1 MSFSWTDTM
10 TSGLLVKDT
19 HYTELKTNISTVRSM
34 RGLSTYWVGSVS
46 GGTTSTYDYSASGG
60 TTSTYD
66 YFRVHTFSS
75 SGTFTVSTAG
85 YFDILLVGAGGS
97 GGSIASTTGG
107 GGGGGASGL
116 VYQYANVYMSAGD
129 YTVTVGSI
137 GSGIASSIV
146 GGSINYSAAAGGN
159 GQNGVNSNGGNG
171 GSNAWYSGGLGAK
184 WVSPFRGGGGGGAGA
199 AGNGGSGSNY
209 GDAPGGPG
217 VYSSITGTNEYYGY
231 GGSGGRGYDPPPN
244 EIYARNGTPGAPGYV
259 IIRYCIK
266 IGTTTFS
273 LVSFNSDG
281 YTLSVNHSNS
291 DNYCRAYIWAIG

>member
-1 MSFSWTDTM
+1 MGFTWTNSF
-10 TSGLLVKDT
+10 
-19 HYTELKTNISTVRSM
+19 
-34 RGLSTYWVGSVS
+34 VS
-46 GGTTSTYDYSASGG
+46 SEDGANASGG

-97 GGSIASTTGG
+97 GGSIGHPWWG

-137 GSGIASSIV
+137 GSGTASSIV

-159 GQNGVNSNGGNG
+159 GQNGVDWDGGNG
-171 GSNAWYSGGLGAK
+171 GSNAWYSGGLGGK
-184 WVSPFRGGGGGGAGA
+184 FNSVDGGSGGGGAGA
-199 AGNGGSGSNY
+199 AGNGGC
-209 GDAPGGPG
+209 GDVVYDTPGGPG
-217 VYSSITGTNEYYGY
+217 VYSSITGTNAYYAY
-231 GGSGGRGYDPPPN
+231 GGTGGRGYTPQ
-244 EIYARNGTPGAPGYV
+244 YWSAYNGSPGAPGYV

-291 DNYCRAYIWAIG
+291 NNICKAFIWAIG

>member
-1 MSFSWTDTM
+1 MGFTWTNSF
-10 TSGLLVKDT
+10 
-19 HYTELKTNISTVRSM
+19 
-34 RGLSTYWVGSVS
+34 VS
-46 GGTTSTYDYSASGG
+46 SEDGANASGG

-97 GGSIASTTGG
+97 GGSRASWDGG
-107 GGGGGASGL
+107 GGGGGAGGL
-116 VYQYANVYMSAGD
+116 VYHYANVYMSAGD

-137 GSGIASSIV
+137 GSGTASSIV

-159 GQNGVNSNGGNG
+159 GQNGVKFDGGNG
-171 GSNAWYSGGLGAK
+171 GSNAWYSGGSGAK
-184 WVSPFRGGGGGGAGA
+184 LYGGTYTGGGGGGAGA
-199 AGNGGSGSNY
+199 AGNGGSGSPY

-231 GGSGGRGYDPPPN
+231 GGTGGRGYTPQ
-244 EIYARNGTPGAPGYV
+244 YWSAYNGSPGAPGYV

-266 IGTTTFS
+266 KGNTITAAAMQEIRENADS
-273 LVSFNSDG
+273 LHN
-281 YTLSVNHSNS
+281 TN
-291 DNYCRAYIWAIG
+291 NYCSTYYSSVKSSYYTSF

>member
-1 MSFSWTDTM
+1 MGFTWTNSF
-10 TSGLLVKDT
+10 
-19 HYTELKTNISTVRSM
+19 
-34 RGLSTYWVGSVS
+34 VS
-46 GGTTSTYDYSASGG
+46 SEDGANASGG

-97 GGSIASTTGG
+97 GGSRAGTIGG

-137 GSGIASSIV
+137 GSGTASSIV

-159 GQNGVNSNGGNG
+159 GQNADGGDGGDG
-171 GSNAWYSGGLGAK
+171 GSNEWYSGGSGTNSNG
-184 WVSPFRGGGGGGAGA
+184 VQRGGGGGGAGA

-209 GDAPGGPG
+209 GDASGGPG
-217 VYSSITGTNEYYGY
+217 VYSSITGTNEYYAY
-231 GGSGGRGYDPPPN
+231 GGTGGRGYNPGSWS
-244 EIYARNGTPGAPGYV
+244 ARNGTPGAPGYV

-266 IGTTTFS
+266 KGNTITAAAMQEIRENADS
-273 LVSFNSDG
+273 LHN
-281 YTLSVNHSNS
+281 TN
-291 DNYCRAYIWAIG
+291 NYCSTYYSSVKSSYYTSF